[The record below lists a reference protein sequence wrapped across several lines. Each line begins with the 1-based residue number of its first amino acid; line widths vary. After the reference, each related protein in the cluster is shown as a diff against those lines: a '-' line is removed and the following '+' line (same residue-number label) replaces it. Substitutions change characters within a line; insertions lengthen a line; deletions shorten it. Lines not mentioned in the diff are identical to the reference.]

1 LIIIEAVSRDKID
14 IKSMF
19 PTNKNAENKNVFL
32 NNYFSTENRE
42 KRKHKTIIADTGKKH
57 VDLLIQKVK
66 TIEDEEKRKKH
77 NMKLRK
83 KECQVKTTVANG
95 KEGNHKVLCEKN
107 EIVKLSANLCP
118 VGTNKEVSYSI
129 HNLKPSTNNQL
140 RSKSNNNPNPFL
152 NNKLDDKR
160 EFYKYLENK
169 KEFFNKIRPPKI
181 LQE

>member
-1 LIIIEAVSRDKID
+1 
-14 IKSMF
+14 
-19 PTNKNAENKNVFL
+19 VFL
-32 NNYFSTENRE
+32 NNYFSIENRE
-42 KRKHKTIIADTGKKH
+42 KRKHKTIIADNGKKQ

-77 NMKLRK
+77 YLKLKK
-83 KECQVKTTVANG
+83 KEFQIKTTVANG
-95 KEGNHKVLCEKN
+95 KEGNSKVLCEKKD
-107 EIVKLSANLCP
+107 IVRSTKYLCP
-118 VGTNKEVSYSI
+118 VGTNKEVSWNI
-129 HNLKPSTNNQL
+129 HNLKPSTINQL

-152 NNKLDDKR
+152 NNKFDDKR